1 MDGLNIIC
9 IAKYLI
15 VQILQRRRML
25 ESQLNMAYNTT
36 NSMQATAYALENA
49 QMVQD
54 QVSAQRGAMT
64 ALKSQH
70 ESISLDELED
80 MQDDM
85 ADLLQDAAEISD
97 LMGRSYGLPDEIDE
111 ADLDAELEALDDELE
126 DGVGSSSYMT
136 DAGANA
142 YGVGTAAGGVTSATG
157 MPSAAHGPAMPTAVA
172 AGGGGGGYQL
182 DEFGAPIAQPG

>member
-1 MDGLNIIC
+1 
-9 IAKYLI
+9 
-15 VQILQRRRML
+15 ML
-25 ESQLNMAYNTT
+25 EGQLNMAYNTT

-54 QVSAQRGAMT
+54 QVAAQRGAMT
-64 ALKSQH
+64 ALKTQH
-70 ESISLDELED
+70 ENISLDELED

-85 ADLLQDAAEISD
+85 ADLLQDAGEISD

-126 DGVGSSSYMT
+126 SGVGDSYLT
-136 DAGANA
+136 DAGAST
-142 YGVGTAAGGVTSATG
+142 YGVGVSAGGVSSATG
-157 MPSAAHGPAMPTAVA
+157 MPSAAAPAPSMPAAVA

>member
-1 MDGLNIIC
+1 
-9 IAKYLI
+9 
-15 VQILQRRRML
+15 ML

-54 QVSAQRGAMT
+54 QVLAQRGAMT
-64 ALKSQH
+64 ALKTQH

-126 DGVGSSSYMT
+126 EGLGDSYLT
-136 DAGANA
+136 DAGANT
-142 YGVGTAAGGVTSATG
+142 YGVGTSAGGVASTTG
-157 MPSAAHGPAMPTAVA
+157 MPSATARSPAMPTAVA
-172 AGGGGGGYQL
+172 AGGGGGSYQL